1 MDRFERLSTNLV
13 SSFMEEWFS
22 FCIISQNDTCSYS
35 GKRIMPIIL
44 SWAVMLLLYLASH
57 LVVNA
62 SFCSVIQREKSQL
75 ETEFQT
81 NSLRFWTGMLSTMFS
96 TIIQYQAI
104 FFLFFNRRFQL
115 STWSIL
121 DYLTS
126 NTWVLLS
133 DLCFGWTPTIE
144 MFCVFVCLFVLLSL
158 VSLLCPVPLLCTH
171 YFTAFVKFSV
181 SSVWQVATLQVLS
194 ELRQ

>member
-104 FFLFFNRRFQL
+104 FFFF
-115 STWSIL
+115 STE
-121 DYLTS
+121 DF
-126 NTWVLLS
+126 NWVR
-133 DLCFGWTPTIE
+133 G
-144 MFCVFVCLFVLLSL
+144 
-158 VSLLCPVPLLCTH
+158 VSWII
-171 YFTAFVKFSV
+171 
-181 SSVWQVATLQVLS
+181 WQATLECCWVIYVLDEHQPLKCS
-194 ELRQ
+194 VFLFAYLFYCHLFPCCVLYHYSVHTILQPL